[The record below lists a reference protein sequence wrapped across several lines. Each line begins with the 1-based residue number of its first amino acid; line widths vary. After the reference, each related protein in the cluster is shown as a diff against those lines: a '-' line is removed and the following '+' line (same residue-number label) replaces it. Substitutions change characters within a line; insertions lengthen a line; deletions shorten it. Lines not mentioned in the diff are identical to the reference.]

1 MKNNKTAWML
11 GLFSAFTLICLSGCQ
26 NLIKQQT
33 TTPQT
38 HEFRRG
44 IVNLVEGQLQF
55 TPCFEK
61 KTLIIDDLT
70 GRLVERLSSSRE
82 PLVYSE
88 VSGSR
93 GPDISTWQVHK
104 VHLIGGGN
112 NTCGYELE
120 GNEFRAAGERP
131 VWIADVRED
140 YIHVQNFQKLTKL
153 KFKTEQ
159 PKVIL
164 DGLEWQSSISG
175 QAEHDLTLRLSTE
188 LCKDSYGTEYEYRA
202 EMILDGKSHSGCAR
216 RGNLDLLTLP
226 GIYKGEMPV
235 MEGVK
240 RSMTMA
246 LTATGEV
253 RIIQDYHND
262 QPVIIHK
269 GTWQRLPKKK
279 LLIYLSNVTGTQE
292 GEALIL
298 QRNKRGALELK
309 GFSAIYGG
317 KGLQFYRI
325 GFVSAITESN

>member
-1 MKNNKTAWML
+1 MKNNKSAWML
-11 GLFSAFTLICLSGCQ
+11 GLFSIFTLVSITGCQ
-26 NLIKQQT
+26 NLIKQQP
-33 TTPQT
+33 TPQAY
-38 HEFRRG
+38 EFRRG
-44 IVNLVEGQLQF
+44 IVNLVNDQLKF
-55 TPCFEK
+55 TPCFEQ
-61 KTLIIDDLT
+61 KTVVIDDLT
-70 GRLVERLSSSRE
+70 GRLVKRLSSHRE

-131 VWIADVRED
+131 VWIADVRND

-153 KFKTEQ
+153 KFKIEQ
-159 PKVIL
+159 PEVTT
-164 DGLEWQSSISG
+164 GSLEWQSSISG
-175 QAEHDLTLRLSTE
+175 QAEHDLTLRLSME
-188 LCKDSYGTEYEYRA
+188 LCKDSYGTEYEYQA
-202 EMILDGKSHSGCAR
+202 EMILDGKTHSGCAR

-226 GIYKGEMPV
+226 GIYKGEVPV
-235 MEGVK
+235 IEGVK
-240 RSMTMA
+240 RSITMA

-262 QPVIIHK
+262 QPIIIHK

-317 KGLQFYRI
+317 KGLQFYRT
-325 GFVSAITESN
+325 GFVSAMTESD